1 MNRIKGKLITGFEDN
16 ALEAMR
22 AYGWPGNVR
31 GLENAVERAYI
42 LCPALTIGLKHLPT
56 KVGALAHGGQ
66 EGFDEMNLL
75 ETEKRLIVRAL
86 TNASWN
92 QSRAAEVLG
101 ITRKQLRT
109 KMRTSGSSP
118 RRPPPSTQREAGEM
132 IPGLR
137 FSNVVPQRQPRGNIS
152 QQQARGRLISRTR

>member
-1 MNRIKGKLITGFEDN
+1 MNRIEGKLITGFEDK
-16 ALEAMR
+16 ALAAMR

-31 GLENAVERAYI
+31 ELENAVERAYI

-56 KVGALAHGGQ
+56 KAGALAHEWQ
-66 EGFDEMNLL
+66 EGLNEMTLL
-75 ETEKRLIVRAL
+75 EAEKGLIVRAL

-109 KMRTSGSSP
+109 KMKNLGLLSS
-118 RRPPPSTQREAGEM
+118 
-132 IPGLR
+132 
-137 FSNVVPQRQPRGNIS
+137 
-152 QQQARGRLISRTR
+152 